1 MSDQCSYKLLPIYA
15 GGSSKEQVNCFIY
28 DEKSEMIIIGGNT
41 TSGDFSPAANDHGFV
56 IALDKVGN
64 WMWGKFFYNLSYA
77 LSDVSGCQM
86 SSDGT
91 ELAILGMGDSKPVMM
106 SIETKTGAVNKYISL
121 EWVGTT
127 DDDTPTYLTQQ
138 AIYLDEKDAYD
149 GKSYFYIS
157 FLMNDKIELVRLLN
171 GATPII
177 DYSYEF
183 YDYSESE
190 SLPFKR
196 LKDPAMI
203 RMDPRD
209 SGDYYWMGRYQG
221 NAAIM
226 RFTKRTARLRWW
238 ARFD

>member
-1 MSDQCSYKLLPIYA
+1 M
-15 GGSSKEQVNCFIY
+15 
-28 DEKSEMIIIGGNT
+28 
-41 TSGDFSPAANDHGFV
+41 
-56 IALDKVGN
+56 
-64 WMWGKFFYNLSYA
+64 
-77 LSDVSGCQM
+77 
-86 SSDGT
+86 
-91 ELAILGMGDSKPVMM
+91 
-106 SIETKTGAVNKYISL
+106 
-121 EWVGTT
+121 
-127 DDDTPTYLTQQ
+127 
-138 AIYLDEKDAYD
+138 DEKDAYD

-209 SGDYYWMGRYQG
+209 SGDYYWMGRY
-221 NAAIM
+221 
-226 RFTKRTARLRWW
+226 
-238 ARFD
+238 